1 LIVSFKLFKNY
12 YIYIY
17 IRMVSCYYTIKSNPE
32 RLEREKQRVKNF
44 LNNKYLND
52 EAYREKCKEYSR
64 LYRLKKKLEQ
74 EEKENDINK

>member
-1 LIVSFKLFKNY
+1 
-12 YIYIY
+12 
-17 IRMVSCYYTIKSNPE
+17 MVSCYSTIKSNPE

-74 EEKENDINK
+74 EEKEKAAKEYSNSLEEKIAK

>member
-1 LIVSFKLFKNY
+1 
-12 YIYIY
+12 
-17 IRMVSCYYTIKSNPE
+17 MVSCYSTIKSNPE

-74 EEKENDINK
+74 EEKESQNDINK

>member
-1 LIVSFKLFKNY
+1 
-12 YIYIY
+12 
-17 IRMVSCYYTIKSNPE
+17 MVSCYSTIKSNPE

-74 EEKENDINK
+74 EEKENENEKDENKIININFVFHFKRLL